1 MIDLQTLIFFKTVA
15 ECSSF
20 SAASHKLKYAQSN
33 ISTKIIRLE
42 NDLQTALFYRNN
54 KGVTLTP
61 KGKLFLD
68 YTNEMLCLLETAEIA
83 MKDNVEAS
91 GSLTIG
97 SLETITQTYLP
108 RLLSNYHKNNPK
120 VQLSIKTG
128 TSVEL
133 IDAVLNRTLDAAFIS
148 GPAKHPNLVKKKY
161 KSEKLLLATTSDSK
175 ATLQKLQNETLLVFT
190 NGCYY
195 RHLLEQL
202 LHDNNIVPKQAI
214 EYDSISGI
222 IASLCAGLGISLLP
236 RSVLSEYQK
245 YNMLSTMEVDECYSL
260 VDTYFIYRN
269 DYYFTTAFSHFC
281 DSF

>member
-1 MIDLQTLIFFKTVA
+1 MDLQTLVFFKTVA
-15 ECSSF
+15 ECGSF

-42 NDLQTALFYRNN
+42 NDLGTTLFYRNN

-68 YTNEMLCLLETAEIA
+68 YTDEMLRLLKTAETAL
-83 MKDNVEAS
+83 KDNAEAS

-120 VQLSIKTG
+120 VQLTIKTG
-128 TSVEL
+128 TSSEL
-133 IDAVLNRTLDAAFIS
+133 AEAVLNRTLDAAFIS
-148 GPAKHPNLVKKKY
+148 GPAKHPNLVSKKY
-161 KSEKLLLATTSDSK
+161 KTEKLLLATASDSK
-175 ATLQKLQNETLLVFT
+175 ATLQTLQNETLLVFP

-195 RHLLEQL
+195 RHLLGQL
-202 LHDNNIVPKQAI
+202 LHDNNIVPKQVI
-214 EYDSISGI
+214 EYDSIGAI

-236 RSVLSEYQK
+236 SSVLSEYK
-245 YNMLSTMEVDECYSL
+245 KHNMLNTIEVDECYAL
-260 VDTYFIYRN
+260 VDTYFIYRS
-269 DYYFTTAFSHFC
+269 DYYLTTAFSHFC

>member
-1 MIDLQTLIFFKTVA
+1 MVDLQTLIFFKTVA
-15 ECSSF
+15 ECGSF
-20 SAASHKLKYAQSN
+20 SAASHRLKYAQSN
-33 ISTKIIRLE
+33 ISTKMIRLE
-42 NDLQTALFYRNN
+42 NNLQTTLFYRNN

-68 YTNEMLCLLETAEIA
+68 YTDEMLRLLKTAEIA

-120 VQLSIKTG
+120 VQLSIITG
-128 TSVEL
+128 TSAKL

-148 GPAKHPNLVKKKY
+148 GPATHPNLVKKKY
-161 KSEKLLLATTSDSK
+161 KSEKLLLATVSDSNVS
-175 ATLQKLQNETLLVFT
+175 LQKIQNEPLLVFPR
-190 NGCYY
+190 GCYY
-195 RHLLEQL
+195 RHLLERL
-202 LHDNNIVPKQAI
+202 LHDNNIVPKQVI
-214 EYDSISGI
+214 EYDSIGAI

-236 RSVLSEYQK
+236 NSVLSQYKK
-245 YNMLSTMEVDECYSL
+245 YNMLNTIEVDECYSL
-260 VDTYFIYRN
+260 VDTYFIYRS
-269 DYYFTTAFSHFC
+269 DYYLTTAFSHFC